1 MIARILNFLR
11 LAPQLKGR
19 LRVVIDDSIVRL
31 WKKKQSSG
39 VDYTQVVDE
48 LIFTTFDARWD
59 YILLV
64 NYTSLKLQN

>member
-1 MIARILNFLR
+1 MIARILSFLR
-11 LAPQLKGR
+11 LTHQLKGR

-59 YILLV
+59 YIPI
-64 NYTSLKLQN
+64 SK